1 MAPKK
6 PHDYQ
11 TQPVAHSEASPL
23 LSHLA
28 MEPFATREA
37 LPPLEGI
44 DPNVDAS
51 SVEEYERW
59 DGMS

>member
-1 MAPKK
+1 MATKK
-6 PHDYQ
+6 EHDYQ
-11 TQPVAHSEASPL
+11 TQPVAQSEASPL

-28 MEPFATREA
+28 IEPFATREA
-37 LPPLEGI
+37 LPPREAV